1 MFVDMNWEEDLH
13 ELEFVFE
20 QVILFMKLKVFLES
34 NKNIRTFF
42 FVDISGISLSM
53 LEDLML
59 RGSR

>member
-1 MFVDMNWEEDLH
+1 MNWKEDLH

>member
-1 MFVDMNWEEDLH
+1 MNWEEDLH